1 MTVAEADSI
10 LGMTQDRLNDFI
22 AESRSSKTLSG
33 MVQRANAA
41 ILGDDAEASNRAKAV
56 LARMGLLDVD

>member
-10 LGMTQDRLNDFI
+10 LGMTPDRLANFI
-22 AESRSSKTLSG
+22 AESRNNKTLSS

-41 ILGDDAEASNRAKAV
+41 LLGNDTAARDRAQAV
-56 LARMGLLDVD
+56 LAKLGLLEVG